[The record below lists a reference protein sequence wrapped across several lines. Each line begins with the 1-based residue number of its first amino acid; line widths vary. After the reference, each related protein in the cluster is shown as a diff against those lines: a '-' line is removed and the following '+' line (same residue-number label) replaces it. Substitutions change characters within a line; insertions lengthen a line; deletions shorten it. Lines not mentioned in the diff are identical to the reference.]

1 MTVKE
6 KKQASNKRGI
16 TAEDVLIYIAN
27 HPNLISENIKLFNE
41 MLLCKKN
48 EGNIIT
54 FDDIRIRSLIKE
66 NNSLKNKLTEIIQT
80 ATVNKNI
87 QEKLTRFSNE
97 IISFRK
103 IELLIDYIEKYVEK
117 EFSSIDIDI
126 KLIKFNGLKNINNKY
141 FPISKNFISFINFVY
156 LEKKPTLINENLID
170 KFSLKDEIDNVD
182 SVVTCPL
189 GIEYPVGIILV
200 KYKSEMMGV
209 DLQFDLLN
217 SLSETVS
224 YSLEQHIQK

>member
-6 KKQASNKRGI
+6 KKQENQKSEI
-16 TAEDVLIYIAN
+16 TTEDVLTYMSN
-27 HPNLISENIKLFNE
+27 NPNLISENIKLFNE

-66 NNSLKNKLTEIIQT
+66 NNYLKKKLKEIIQV
-80 ATVNKNI
+80 AKLNKNI

-103 IELLIDYIEKYVEK
+103 IELLINYIENYVEK
-117 EFSSIDIDI
+117 EFSSMDIDI

-141 FPISKNFISFINFVY
+141 FPISKNFISFINFIY
-156 LEKKPTLINENLID
+156 LEKKPTLINENLIN
-170 KFSLKDEIDNVD
+170 KFSLKDEIGNLD
-182 SVVTCPL
+182 SAVICPL

-217 SLSETVS
+217 SLSETIS

>member
-6 KKQASNKRGI
+6 KKQENQKSEI
-16 TAEDVLIYIAN
+16 TTEDVLIYMSN
-27 HPNLISENIKLFNE
+27 NPNLISENIKLFNE

-66 NNSLKNKLTEIIQT
+66 NNYLKNKLKEIIQV
-80 ATVNKNI
+80 AKLNKNI

-103 IELLIDYIEKYVEK
+103 IELLINYIENYVEK
-117 EFSSIDIDI
+117 EFSSMDIDI

-141 FPISKNFISFINFVY
+141 FPISKNFISFINFIY
-156 LEKKPTLINENLID
+156 LEKKPTLINENLIN
-170 KFSLKDEIDNVD
+170 KFSLKDEI
-182 SVVTCPL
+182 
-189 GIEYPVGIILV
+189 G
-200 KYKSEMMGV
+200 
-209 DLQFDLLN
+209 
-217 SLSETVS
+217 
-224 YSLEQHIQK
+224 